1 MSTVGLLAGVI
12 MKKRLGSHGVKSC
25 SARGIFYI
33 YNDSSVP
40 RHVRQLICLAQC
52 LLLASIVLHIFPQ
65 TLNDH
70 VLPPLSSC
78 LLATADGI
86 REDISQDQLWP
97 VHNWS
102 QEAWLCSLP
111 LIRPL

>member
-12 MKKRLGSHGVKSC
+12 MEKRLGSHGLSPVVPVE
-25 SARGIFYI
+25 FLTFM
-33 YNDSSVP
+33 NDSSVP

-52 LLLASIVLHIFPQ
+52 LLLASVVLPIFPQ
-65 TLNDH
+65 TLNDP

-86 REDISQDQLWP
+86 RVDISQDQLWP
-97 VHNWS
+97 VHN
-102 QEAWLCSLP
+102 
-111 LIRPL
+111 